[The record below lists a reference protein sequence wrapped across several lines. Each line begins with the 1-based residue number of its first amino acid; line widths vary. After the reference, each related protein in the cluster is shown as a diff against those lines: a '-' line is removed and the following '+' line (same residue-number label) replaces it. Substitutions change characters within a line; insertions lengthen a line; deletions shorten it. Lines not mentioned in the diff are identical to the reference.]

1 MPSKTEEGT
10 LLIINY
16 KQ

>member
-1 MPSKTEEGT
+1 MYQKMEK

-16 KQ
+16 KR